1 MAVAASAASPAAVSG
16 TRERLALADGV
27 ELLGEYEDSGFR
39 EPPLL
44 ARRGDGQMIKLTPLL
59 HTVAAACDGR
69 RDAEQVAAVVS
80 EHTGRG
86 VSAANVRQLADGQLR
101 PLGVL
106 AQPDGTTPELPKRQ
120 ALLSLRHRRPI
131 LGERAVNAI
140 ARAFVW
146 LHAQPLKALLLAA
159 LIGFDAWLFA
169 VHGIAGG
176 IRSVLYEP
184 AWLLA
189 VLVSIV
195 VATAFHEFGHASA
208 CRYSGGRPGELGVGV
223 YLIWPAFYCDVTDAY
238 RLDRRGRLRTDLG
251 GVYFNGLFALGCGA
265 AYFATGHE
273 ALLFAAFVQ
282 HMIMLQQLLPLLRF
296 DGYYVLSDLTGVPD
310 ILSRVKPIFRSLV
323 RGRRK
328 EPKVAELKPW
338 VRVVVTLYLL
348 AVIPA
353 LTFFIASIV
362 LSAPRTFATAYDS
375 FWLQLDRL
383 HGSHGWAELG
393 VGAFRMAALVM
404 PLGAMSLSVSRTAK
418 MGLRGVATWSRG
430 SIVRRTAAFT
440 GVAAV
445 LGAVAFVWWP
455 NGDYEPIRPGEKG
468 TIGELVEAVPQIP
481 SGRPAFSAERAAEFG
496 GVSTVRERGA
506 ARLERGEDADPLT
519 APEPG
524 AEPLPG
530 EDFGD
535 ELPGGGTDDSGID
548 AGGTGG
554 AGGTDPGTA
563 PPGTATPP
571 PAGTPGAAEPTP
583 AGTEPAGATTPA
595 PTGTSSP
602 SPTSTP
608 SPSATP
614 SPSGTA
620 TPDSTGT
627 AAPDTGAVT
636 DGGAL
641 TTPEA
646 TPEATVPEPTLTPS
660 ATPTIP

>member
-1 MAVAASAASPAAVSG
+1 VAVAASAASPAAAVSG
-16 TRERLALADGV
+16 TRERLVLADGV
-27 ELLGEYEDSGFR
+27 QLLGEYADSGFR

-59 HTVAAACDGR
+59 HAVAAACDGR

-86 VSAANVRQLADGQLR
+86 VSAANVRQLAEGQLR

-106 AQPDGTTPELPKRQ
+106 AQPDGSTPELPKRQ

-131 LGERAVNAI
+131 LRERAVNGI
-140 ARAFVW
+140 ARAFAW
-146 LHAQPLKALLLAA
+146 LHAQPLKALLLTA
-159 LIGFDAWLFA
+159 LLVFDAWLFA

-176 IRSVLYEP
+176 IRDVLYEP

-208 CRYSGGRPGELGVGV
+208 CRASGGRPGEMGVGV

-338 VRVVVTLYLL
+338 VRVAVTLYLL
-348 AVIPA
+348 ALIPA

-393 VGAFRMAALVM
+393 VGAFRIAALVM
-404 PLGAMSLSVSRTAK
+404 PLGAMSLSVSRSAK
-418 MGLRGVATWSRG
+418 MGLRGVASWSRG
-430 SIVRRTAAFT
+430 SVVRRTAAF
-440 GVAAV
+440 GGLAAV

-455 NGDYEPIRPGEKG
+455 NGDYEPIRPGERG
-468 TIGELVEAVPQIP
+468 TIGELVDAVPEIP
-481 SGRPAFSAERAAEFG
+481 SGRPAFSAERASEFG
-496 GVSTVRERGA
+496 SVPTARAVGA
-506 ARLERGEDADPLT
+506 ARIARGEDADPLT
-519 APEPG
+519 IPEPG
-524 AEPLPG
+524 AEPVPG
-530 EDFGD
+530 EDLGD
-535 ELPGGGTDDSGID
+535 EVPGADTDDPGID
-548 AGGTGG
+548 AGDDPGV
-554 AGGTDPGTA
+554 DPGTD
-563 PPGTATPP
+563 GTATPP
-571 PAGTPGAAEPTP
+571 PASMPGAGEPAPP
-583 AGTEPAGATTPA
+583 AGTQPADESTPA
-595 PTGTSSP
+595 PTGTAQP
-602 SPTSTP
+602 SPTATSTP

-614 SPSGTA
+614 SPTGTP
-620 TPDSTGT
+620 TPDSTGSAT
-627 AAPDTGAVT
+627 PDAGAVT
-636 DGGAL
+636 DGSAL
-641 TTPEA
+641 ATPDATAEGTPEA
-646 TPEATVPEPTLTPS
+646 TPTPT
-660 ATPTIP
+660 ATP